1 MTFAVNW
8 VLKANYLL
16 IYLSIYLSIYP
27 PIHPSIDLSVCLS
40 WVLIFSL
47 SLYLSGKTLQKIDIP
62 AKQITSVSW
71 GGRNLDELY
80 VTSARLF
87 SDEEFR
93 NQPLAGSLF
102 KVTGLGARG
111 TPAYVY
117 EG

>member
-1 MTFAVNW
+1 M
-8 VLKANYLL
+8 
-16 IYLSIYLSIYP
+16 
-27 PIHPSIDLSVCLS
+27 
-40 WVLIFSL
+40 
-47 SLYLSGKTLQKIDIP
+47 
-62 AKQITSVSW
+62 SW